1 MPSGLG
7 RGLGSLIPKKTM
19 TYGQNPYSQNN
30 ASNIGEEDLTM
41 MVLNDHD
48 RILRVSPERIDINPQ
63 QPRTSFS
70 ESALNDLAESIKQHG
85 IIQPLVVTKKGDRY
99 ELIAGERRLRSA
111 KILNLKEVP
120 VIVREEK
127 EQKKLEI
134 ALIENLQRENLNPLE
149 TARAYQKLINEF
161 NITQDEAAKKVG
173 KARSSIANALR
184 LLSLPLEIQEAL
196 AGGKI
201 SEAHAK
207 YLLGL
212 DDATKQL
219 NVFKKILRNNLTVA
233 ETDKEIKRIGGTKSA
248 KPKDYSDKAKEE
260 ELNEYFSTKVEIKR
274 RGKGGQLVIDFFSE
288 EELGDILRKIKK

>member
-19 TYGQNPYSQNN
+19 SYGQNPYSNN
-30 ASNIGEEDLTM
+30 VSEEDLTM
-41 MVLNDHD
+41 TSVFNDQD
-48 RILRVSPERIDINPQ
+48 RILRVDPSRIDINPQ

-99 ELIAGERRLRSA
+99 ELIAGERRLRSS
-111 KILNLKEVP
+111 KLLGLTEVP

-149 TARAYQKLINEF
+149 TARAYQRLIDEF
-161 NITQDEAAKKVG
+161 NITQEEAAKKLG
-173 KARSSIANALR
+173 KARSSIANAMR

-196 AGGKI
+196 VGGKI

-212 DDATKQL
+212 DDEVKQL
-219 NVFKKILRNNLTVA
+219 NIFKKILRQNLTVA
-233 ETDKEIKRIGGTKSA
+233 ETDKEIKRLGGTKSA
-248 KPKDYSDKAKEE
+248 KQKDYSDKAKEE

-288 EELGDILRKIKK
+288 DELGEILRKIKK